1 VSLEA
6 APVLIGYDGS
16 EFSRAAVRHAAELFA
31 GRPALVATVWEPGM
45 REVPV
50 AFPGTMGVTV
60 VAPDPATVEEINRD
74 QREQASAIAAD
85 GAELA
90 RSVGLLA
97 EPQAVPDGV
106 DVADTLIDIARER
119 SAAVVVVGSRG
130 ISGVRRHLLGG
141 VSRKL
146 IEHSD
151 RPVLVTRDGLP

>member
-1 VSLEA
+1 
-6 APVLIGYDGS
+6 
-16 EFSRAAVRHAAELFA
+16 
-31 GRPALVATVWEPGM
+31 
-45 REVPV
+45 
-50 AFPGTMGVTV
+50 VTV
-60 VAPDPATVEEINRD
+60 VGPDPAILEEIDRD

-97 EPQAVPDGV
+97 EPQAVPDDV

-119 SAAVVVVGSRG
+119 SAAVVGSRG

>member
-1 VSLEA
+1 
-6 APVLIGYDGS
+6 
-16 EFSRAAVRHAAELFA
+16 
-31 GRPALVATVWEPGM
+31 M